1 MSKLKSKA
9 RRGKRMRRFGT
20 SIVTMPTYYHFMFE
34 AYKNHIVLHLI
45 ILLFGFTGILG
56 KLIDMDAVSM
66 VFHRVLIASVS
77 LFVFML
83 ILKRPFRVQ
92 NRATMLG
99 ICFTGLVVGAHWITF
114 FQAIQL
120 STASFGVLCLST
132 TTLHVSW
139 LEPLVMKRKFSWLEF
154 GLSTVVVVGIFMVTE
169 KFSGDQLYAL
179 FFGLS
184 SALLAA
190 TFSVFNARY
199 AKTTA
204 PSTITLYE
212 MIMATLAI
220 GILLLAT
227 GQFDSELWSI
237 KGEDIGWLLFLGIVC
252 TSFAFLV
259 VVELVKHL
267 GAFTV
272 SLSINLEP
280 VYAIIL
286 GIVILHENQELGLK
300 FYFGSVIIVLV
311 IFVNA
316 FLKSYFKKKKNAS
329 NMVLD
334 QDIEA

>member
-1 MSKLKSKA
+1 
-9 RRGKRMRRFGT
+9 
-20 SIVTMPTYYHFMFE
+20 MFE
-34 AYKNHIVLHLI
+34 TYRNHILLHFI

-56 KLIDMDAVSM
+56 KLIDLDAVAM

-83 ILKRPFRVQ
+83 ILKRPLTVHNKSLF
-92 NRATMLG
+92 LG
-99 ICFTGLVVGAHWITF
+99 ICLTGLVVGAHWITF
-114 FQAIQL
+114 FKAVQL

-154 GLSTVVVVGIFMVTE
+154 ALSLVVVLGIFLVTE
-169 KFSGDQLYAL
+169 DFSGNQLKAL
-179 FFGLS
+179 LFGLA

-190 TFSVFNARY
+190 TFSVFNARF
-199 AKTTA
+199 AQTTA

-212 MIMATLAI
+212 MIMATFAI
-220 GILLLAT
+220 AILMLIT
-227 GQFDSELWSI
+227 GDFNASLWQVSV
-237 KGEDIGWLLFLGIVC
+237 EDIGWLLFLGIVC
-252 TSFAFLV
+252 TSFAFLTI
-259 VVELVKHL
+259 VELVKRL

-286 GIVILHENQELGLK
+286 GILILKENQELGVQ
-300 FYFGSVIIVLV
+300 FYLGAMIIVLV

-316 FLKSYFKKKKNAS
+316 ILKSYLKKRKS
-329 NMVLD
+329 V
-334 QDIEA
+334 

>member
-1 MSKLKSKA
+1 
-9 RRGKRMRRFGT
+9 
-20 SIVTMPTYYHFMFE
+20 MFE
-34 AYKNHIVLHLI
+34 QYKNHILLHFI

-56 KLIDMDAVSM
+56 KLIEMDAVPM

-77 LFVFML
+77 LFLFML
-83 ILKRPFRVQ
+83 ILKRPLKVE
-92 NRATMLG
+92 NRSVFLG
-99 ICFTGLVVGAHWITF
+99 ICLTGLVVGAHWITF
-114 FQAIQL
+114 FKAVQL

-139 LEPLVMKRKFSWLEF
+139 LEPLVMRRKFSWLEF
-154 GLSTVVVVGIFMVTE
+154 SLSLIVVIGIFLVTE
-169 KFSGDQLYAL
+169 EFSGNQLLAL
-179 FFGLS
+179 CFGLT

-190 TFSVFNARY
+190 TFSVFNARF
-199 AKTTA
+199 AQTTK

-220 GILLLAT
+220 GVLLIAT
-227 GQFDSELWSI
+227 GDFNAALWDI
-237 KGEDIGWLLFLGIVC
+237 RGEDWGWLLFLGIVC
-252 TSFAFLV
+252 TSFAFLA

-286 GIVILHENQELGLK
+286 GIVILNENQKLGVQ
-300 FYFGSVIIVLV
+300 FYVGSVIIVLV

-316 FLKSYFKKKKNAS
+316 ILKSYLKRKKSSA

-334 QDIEA
+334 DDLKG

>member
-1 MSKLKSKA
+1 
-9 RRGKRMRRFGT
+9 
-20 SIVTMPTYYHFMFE
+20 MFE
-34 AYKNHIVLHLI
+34 AYKNHIVLHFI

-56 KLIDMDAVSM
+56 KLIEMSAVTM

-77 LFVFML
+77 LFIFML
-83 ILKRPFRVQ
+83 ILKRPFKIQKRS
-92 NRATMLG
+92 TLIG

-114 FQAIQL
+114 FQAVQL

-139 LEPLVMKRKFSWLEF
+139 LEPLIMKRKFSWIEF
-154 GLSTVVVVGIFMVTE
+154 SLSLIVVIGIFLVTE
-169 KFSGDQLYAL
+169 KFSGDQLKAL
-179 FFGLS
+179 VFGLA

-190 TFSVFNARY
+190 TFSVCNALF

-220 GILLLAT
+220 GILLISS
-227 GQFDSELWSI
+227 GQFDAELWNI
-237 KGEDIGWLLFLGIVC
+237 RGEDIGWLLFLGIVC